1 MNDWIGLAIF
11 AGLIIA
17 ALVALSFAGK
27 GRPPLSEEEYE
38 RRVDEGPGL
47 SGAAMTVLQQILDPA
62 TKKAAEVRQDF
73 EQGFL
78 TEEQKDGDG
87 DDKTPDDEKK
97 LGNR

>member
-27 GRPPLSEEEYE
+27 GRPPLSEEEYQ

-47 SGAAMTVLQQILDPA
+47 SGAAMTGLQQILDPA
-62 TKKAAEVRQDF
+62 AKKAAEVRQDF

-78 TEEQKDGDG
+78 NEEQKE
-87 DDKTPDDEKK
+87 DEENGKWK
-97 LGNR
+97 MENGE